1 LIFSVA
7 TYNIHACKG
16 GNRLKNLG
24 YIVQVLARCNLDI
37 VAFQEIDPNR
47 FGRNPLHQARLIAK
61 ELGMDFQPDPSGLED
76 QGPYAN
82 AVLSRHPMRLIREE
96 RLPGLPN
103 YHFPVRSAIW
113 VQVRIGEDIVQ
124 VINAHLGHHSQERLR
139 QVEAL
144 LGPDWSGNPRCRPP
158 LILCGDFN
166 AGPHSAAYRLLDRS
180 FHDVQRHW
188 EAGRPKKTWPSRF
201 PIRRIDHVF
210 ISADLSVRKIAVP
223 QNPMARWASDHLPL
237 VVELEKT

>member
-1 LIFSVA
+1 MV
-7 TYNIHACKG
+7 TYNIHAGKG
-16 GNRLKNLG
+16 GDRQGNLG
-24 YIVQVLARCNLDI
+24 PIVRVISRCDPDILAL
-37 VAFQEIDPNR
+37 QEIDSNLFR
-47 FGRNPLHQARLIAK
+47 RKRIEQARLIA
-61 ELGMDFQPDPSGLED
+61 EDLGMYFQPDSPPLENRGL
-76 QGPYAN
+76 YAN
-82 AVLSRHPMRLIREE
+82 AILSRHPMRLIREE

-103 YHFPVRSAIW
+103 YHFPIRSAIW

-180 FHDVQRHW
+180 FHDAQRHW
-188 EAGRPKKTWPSRF
+188 KAGRPKKTWPSRF

-237 VVELEKT
+237 VVELEKI